1 MHFVV
6 HLNLFNH
13 FDANQDGF
21 LDEKEFKELSQF
33 FVEPNDKDNTI
44 NREITNQFGF
54 LSDWELSEDFNTID
68 EDNDGKISY
77 QGWFFFLLQLFNSS
91 SFIYLLIF

>member
-1 MHFVV
+1 MSEDFKPSSSVFFK
-6 HLNLFNH
+6 NLFNH

-77 QGWFFFLLQLFNSS
+77 KGWFFFFVATIQLK
-91 SFIYLLIF
+91 